1 METTLVDRI
10 YESAFVPELWPK
22 VLGDLAE
29 IAGARTGFLYVSR
42 DDIHAW
48 TYSNPL
54 GLNASAAIESGAV
67 ARSDRFRRIVSH
79 RHSGFVVEDDIYTR
93 EELAA
98 DPFYRDMLYP
108 RGLGWAAA
116 TTVHLPTGDNFVIGL
131 ERELARGPVEAERVE
146 RLDRIRPHLGRAALM
161 SSRMRLE
168 QAKTISDTLGA
179 VGLAAAVLDSDG
191 NALAVNT
198 LIDAMPDV
206 VQARAF
212 GRLGFGDRAAH
223 RLLTD
228 AITRAEAGAEG
239 GVRSFPVRGAD
250 GEPALI
256 AHVIPV
262 RLSARDIFSR
272 SAAVLVLTPV
282 ALPTAAP
289 VELVQSLFDL
299 TPAEA
304 RVARNLA
311 AGKTADDIAGD
322 GGVSINTVRAQ
333 VRAVLEKTGCGR
345 QADVVALLTAISST
359 TPRGVGARP

>member
-10 YESAFVPELWPK
+10 YESAFVPEVWPK

-29 IAGARTGFLYVSR
+29 LVDGRTGFLFVSR
-42 DDIHAW
+42 DDIHGW
-48 TYSNPL
+48 SCSNQVGLEAVGPL
-54 GLNASAAIESGAV
+54 VKNGWI
-67 ARSDRFRRIVSH
+67 ARSERFRRITDR
-79 RHSGFVVEDDIYTR
+79 RHSGFVTEDDIYSR
-93 EELAA
+93 EELKT
-98 DPFYRDMLYP
+98 DPFYRDLLYP
-108 RGLGWAAA
+108 RGLGWAAG
-116 TTVHLPTGDNFVIGL
+116 TTVHLPTGDAFIIGV
-131 ERELARGPVEAERVE
+131 EREYVRRPVEADRVA
-146 RLDRIRPHLGRAALM
+146 RLDGIRPHLGRAALM
-161 SSRMRLE
+161 SSRMRLG
-168 QAKTISDTLGA
+168 QANTISATLGA
-179 VGLAAAVLDSDG
+179 VGLAAAVLASDG
-191 NALAVNT
+191 KALASNA
-198 LIDAMPDV
+198 LIDAIPEG

-212 GRLGFGDRAAH
+212 GRLGFADKAAD
-223 RLLTD
+223 RLL
-228 AITRAEAGAEG
+228 REALDHVDVQDSGT
-239 GVRSFPVRGAD
+239 VRSFPVRGTD
-250 GEPALI
+250 GQAILI

-311 AGKTADDIAGD
+311 AGKTADAIADD

-345 QADVVALLTAISST
+345 QVDVVALLTAISST
-359 TPRGVGARP
+359 TPRGVA